1 MPAQERLSVPISGSE
16 MQTGSTSP
24 YIEAG
29 VTGLQRQGGYVHE
42 EFIPALSG
50 YRAIQVYREMRDNDP
65 VIGSIIYAIDKL
77 LRGVSWRVQPFSHST
92 KDVEAAAFVHEC
104 MHDMEV
110 SWSDFISEVL
120 SMLVYGWSF
129 HEVVYK
135 IRKGDNKNLRYNS
148 RYTDAKVGWRKMPIR
163 SQDSLQEWF
172 FEDNGD
178 IVGMRQ
184 VSAPDYQIR
193 DIPMKKGLLFRTTTH
208 KNNPEGRS
216 VLRNAYR
223 PWLFKKRM
231 EEIEAIGVE
240 RDLAGFPMIYVDPQ
254 IMRSDATAAQKLV
267 FEEYKEMVKNI
278 RRDELEGAILP
289 SVYDEAG
296 HQLFKLELL
305 SSGGNR
311 QFDTSEI
318 VTRYD
323 QRIAST
329 VLADFIMLGQQTHGS
344 FAMSSDKTDLF
355 ATSLHSYIMSISEVL
370 NKQAVPRLFQLNKMD
385 QSRLPSILPGDIETP
400 DLGAVGNYIQVLAGS
415 GVPLFPDIDLE
426 NYLRGIANLPTRQ
439 DDGGT
444 DEKPMPMPNPAAG
457 NADPATN
464 QPKPKG
470 PAAGNADP
478 KKNGAKS
485 KGGVSDQPAPFAA
498 SPKG

>member
-1 MPAQERLSVPISGSE
+1 MPQQPSYSMPVSGSE
-16 MQTGSTSP
+16 MKPTAYSP
-24 YIEAG
+24 YLEAG
-29 VTGLQRQGGYVHE
+29 VTGLQRQGGYVYE
-42 EFIPALSG
+42 EFLPALSG
-50 YRAIQVYREMRDNDP
+50 YRAIQVFREMRDNDP
-65 VIGSIIYAIDKL
+65 VVGSIIYAIDKL
-77 LRGVSWRVQPFSHST
+77 LRGVTWRVQPFSQAT
-92 KDVEAAAFVHEC
+92 KDVEAAAFVYEC
-104 MHDMEV
+104 MHDMET

-129 HEVVYK
+129 HEVVFK
-135 IRKGDNKNLRYNS
+135 LRKGDQKNPRYRS
-148 RYTDAKVGWRKMPIR
+148 RYDDSKVGWRKMPIR

-172 FEDNGD
+172 FADNGD
-178 IVGMRQ
+178 IKGMRQ
-184 VSAPDYQIR
+184 VSAPDFQPR
-193 DIPMKKGLLFRTTTH
+193 DIPMSKGLLFRTSTH

-223 PWLFKKRM
+223 PWTFKKRM

-254 IMRSDATAAQKLV
+254 IMRSDATAAQRAV
-267 FEEYKEMVKNI
+267 FEQYKEMVRNI

-311 QFDTSEI
+311 QFDTNEI

-329 VLADFIMLGQQTHGS
+329 VLADFIMLGQQSHGS

-355 ATSLHSYIMSISEVL
+355 ATSLHSYVISISEVL
-370 NKQAVPRLFQLNKMD
+370 NRRAVPRLFELNSMD
-385 QSRLPSILPGDIETP
+385 MKRLPSILPGDIESP
-400 DLGAVGNYIQVLAGS
+400 DLGSLGNYIQVLAGS

-426 NYLRGIANLPTRQ
+426 NYLRGVANLPTRQ

-444 DEKPMPMPNPAAG
+444 DEKPMPMPNKAAG

-470 PAAGNADP
+470 PAAGKTDP
-478 KKNGAKS
+478 KAQGAKS
-485 KGGVSDQPAPFAA
+485 KGGVADQPAPFAA
-498 SPKG
+498 SPKR